1 MFLVPGGEKN
11 MTKPLKVHAGLTAV
25 ASDGGPSCK
34 VRRRWAT
41 PLLAMLF
48 FWFAP
53 APVWAY
59 IDPGGGFVLW
69 QGLIA
74 AAGAVIV
81 FARRPWAAI
90 KRWIDRLR
98 NR

>member
-1 MFLVPGGEKN
+1 MDGKLAPASSAESAPAAKSS
-11 MTKPLKVHAGLTAV
+11 KAGRWSLLLAV
-25 ASDGGPSCK
+25 AG
-34 VRRRWAT
+34 
-41 PLLAMLF
+41 ML
-48 FWFAP
+48 WLP

-59 IDPGGGFVLW
+59 IDPGSGFVLW

-74 AAGAVIV
+74 ALGAALV
-81 FARRPWAAI
+81 FIRKPWAAI